1 MTKKRTRIKS
11 KGVMAAWSNGER
23 VHMAPS
29 QLKYLENDY
38 RQKVDD
44 YHTRV
49 AKGYEWETDRP
60 SVMRGESRLM
70 EERSDR
76 LWELDHHVES
86 LLWLMDAARVL
97 IDWDYVVIGPE
108 TNYHHRN
115 LERFRYLVRRCEKR
129 CQQDPRLSPL
139 LANSDISDAYLDM
152 EKAYAGYK
160 DLGWIP

>member
-1 MTKKRTRIKS
+1 MTKKRARIKS
-11 KGVMAAWSNGER
+11 NGVMVAWSDGER
-23 VHMAPS
+23 VHVAPS
-29 QLKYLENDY
+29 RLNYLDKDY
-38 RQKVDD
+38 RQRMDD

-49 AKGYEWETDRP
+49 DEGYECETDRP
-60 SVMRGESRLM
+60 SVMRGDSRLM

-76 LWELDHHVES
+76 LWELDQHVES

-115 LERFRYLVRRCEKR
+115 LARFRYLVKRCKER

-139 LANSDISDAYLDM
+139 LEHCDICDAYLHM
-152 EKAYAGYK
+152 ERAYAGYK